1 MISSLVRIFETRSFK
16 PLKFTR
22 ENLDYIDSDLGK
34 LGLYVHIPFCKILCP
49 FCPYYKIPYDK
60 SVVIKY
66 KKALIKEI
74 ETMGKIY
81 GEKEITSIYFGGG
94 TPALIIE
101 ELEEIL
107 GVIKESFKINC
118 SIGIELHPRDINE
131 QLVKKVKNIG
141 FNMVSIGIQ
150 SFDKDSLNTLG
161 REYIEGEK
169 ALKLIKDQ
177 GFDTVD
183 VDLIF
188 GIKGQTVKSLEND
201 FKIAFANGATQ
212 VSTYPFIDFSYADN
226 KSKPLK
232 SRDKKELLELLDK
245 LSIEMNLER
254 TSVWTFGIQG
264 KEKYSSVTRDF
275 YLGFGPS
282 AASLTKS
289 YFKINTFSV
298 EEYIKAIEK
307 EKNPKALTLNFSN
320 PVRALYWGFWNA
332 YSLKLNR
339 AIFKEIFN
347 REIEEVFSIE
357 IKIAKL
363 LGLVSL
369 KDNDYILTKKGS
381 YIYHLLEQHYT
392 HQYIDKT
399 WNNCSKN
406 PWPEEIKLY

>member
-22 ENLDYIDSDLGK
+22 ENLDYIDSDLEK

-60 SVVIKY
+60 NRVIKY

-74 ETMGKIY
+74 EAMGKVY
-81 GEKEITSIYFGGG
+81 GGKEITSIYFGGG
-94 TPALIIE
+94 TPALMIDQ
-101 ELEEIL
+101 LPEIL
-107 GVIKESFKINC
+107 DVIKKSFKINC
-118 SIGIELHPRDINE
+118 SIGIELHPRDINQ
-131 QLVKKVKNIG
+131 QLVEKVKKIG

-169 ALKLIKDQ
+169 ALKLIKKQ
-177 GFDTVD
+177 GFDTID

-226 KSKPLK
+226 KSKPLR
-232 SRDKKELLELLDK
+232 SRDKKELLEVLDK

-254 TSVWTFGIQG
+254 TSVWTFSIKGR
-264 KEKYSSVTRDF
+264 EKYSSVTRDF
-275 YLGFGPS
+275 YVGFGPS

-298 EEYIKAIEK
+298 EEYIKAIEG
-307 EKNPKALTLNFSN
+307 EKNPKALTLNFSKR
-320 PVRALYWGFWNA
+320 VRALYWGFWNA

-339 AIFKEIFN
+339 KIFKEIFHK
-347 REIEEVFSIE
+347 EIEEVFSIE

-369 KDNDYILTKKGS
+369 KNNDYILTQKGS